1 MHVAYY
7 VGQNVLQNQL
17 QVMTLSC
24 SNNILKIGQVYVCL
38 IITFYYNSLGCV

>member
-1 MHVAYY
+1 MVNVVKIYEKNNTSMAGNFHVAYY

-24 SNNILKIGQVYVCL
+24 SNNILKIG
-38 IITFYYNSLGCV
+38 